1 MAETKYKTVG
11 YAYKTKQGE
20 LLIKLNNGK
29 KVIVHKKK
37 HPKFG
42 NYQVQLIVE
51 EQKVEQLQ
59 LELQDEVEVE
69 VETTQ
74 QEIVDEDEAFFNDPD
89 HYNQNYLNS

>member
-1 MAETKYKTVG
+1 MAETKKTVGKTTYKTVG

-20 LLIKLNNGK
+20 LLIKLDNGN

-51 EQKVEQLQ
+51 EQVVEQKVEQVQ
-59 LELQDEVEVE
+59 LELQEVE
-69 VETTQ
+69 
-74 QEIVDEDEAFFNDPD
+74 VDEDELFFNDPN

>member
-59 LELQDEVEVE
+59 LELQDEVE
-69 VETTQ
+69 TTQ
-74 QEIVDEDEAFFNDPD
+74 QEIVDEDKQFFNDPD